1 MEIIMNSN
9 DLYNN
14 LKELWEEF
22 DSNHN
27 VFVDKGNK
35 AAGSRARKAIG
46 EIKKLVTEYRKA
58 SVSECIMNIAS
69 LAGHLAFGLI
79 AFSFLVKDIF
89 WLRIVSI
96 LASLFSV
103 FYNYLIP
110 LEPMWLAINW
120 NFIFIAVNLYHIA
133 VILYEK
139 REVKM
144 DAKNQ
149 ELYDTLFSEMT
160 PVEYLKISRAAK
172 WELVKAGERIITQ
185 GMPVP
190 DLYLIYNGT
199 VDVIVDNEQIAE
211 LKDGEFVGEMSFLT
225 EKVATATC
233 KVKYDAQ
240 CLVWKQK
247 EFKELLKRNPSLYFT
262 IQSVLSSQVSDKLV
276 KSSK

>member
-1 MEIIMNSN
+1 
-9 DLYNN
+9 
-14 LKELWEEF
+14 
-22 DSNHN
+22 
-27 VFVDKGNK
+27 
-35 AAGSRARKAIG
+35 
-46 EIKKLVTEYRKA
+46 
-58 SVSECIMNIAS
+58 MNIAS

-172 WELVKAGERIITQ
+172 WETVKAGQRIITQ

-199 VDVIVDNEQIAE
+199 VDVLVDNEQIAE

-262 IQSVLSSQVSDKLV
+262 IQSVLSAQVSDKLV
-276 KSSK
+276 SSSKK

>member
-1 MEIIMNSN
+1 
-9 DLYNN
+9 
-14 LKELWEEF
+14 
-22 DSNHN
+22 
-27 VFVDKGNK
+27 
-35 AAGSRARKAIG
+35 
-46 EIKKLVTEYRKA
+46 
-58 SVSECIMNIAS
+58 MNIAT

-96 LASLFSV
+96 VASLFSV
-103 FYNYLIP
+103 FYNYIIP

-120 NFIFIAVNLYHIA
+120 NFIFIAVNIYHIA
-133 VILYEK
+133 IILYEK

-144 DAKNQ
+144 DDKNQ

-172 WELVKAGERIITQ
+172 WELVKSGQKIITQ

-199 VDVIVDNEQIAE
+199 VDVLVDNEQIAE

-240 CLVWKQK
+240 CLVWKQR

-262 IQSVLSSQVSDKLV
+262 IQSVLSAQVSDKLV
-276 KSSK
+276 ISSKK